1 MVEISFRSPSRLHAD
16 SPDTPV
22 SEIAKQ
28 LESRFSVI
36 HIFARTYKSE
46 IKNIIVQIAL
56 GRMERIAGE
65 EKIRDL
71 WREYVMNEEHGI
83 KTNAARERGNQS
95 FVDSGDFFGS
105 LIATIDGV

>member
-22 SEIAKQ
+22 SEVALKLEKRYKVIAKFAEMH
-28 LESRFSVI
+28 ESG
-36 HIFARTYKSE
+36 

-56 GRMERIAGE
+56 GRMERIVGE

-71 WREYVMNEEHGI
+71 WREYIINEEHGI
-83 KTNAARERGNQS
+83 KTKAAEERGNQS
-95 FVDSGDFFGS
+95 FVDSGDYFGS
-105 LIATIDGV
+105 LIAIIDGV

>member
-1 MVEISFRSPSRLHAD
+1 MVEISFRSPSRPHAD

-22 SEIAKQ
+22 SEVARQ

-36 HIFARTYKSE
+36 RTFSEMYKSQ

-56 GRMERIAGE
+56 GRMERIVGE

-71 WREYVMNEEHGI
+71 WREYIINEEHGI

-95 FVDSGDFFGS
+95 FVDSGDYFGS
-105 LIATIDGV
+105 LIAIIDGV